1 MNLWNGFLRKEQ
13 AFIIQAW
20 RLALYLSRILRSTWL
35 TLVQATHRTVE
46 WPISFA
52 LDLASRITRILARPF
67 GNTSSSESQTTTSSR
82 RFQIRR
88 SSLLEQVDL
97 VYHAAK
103 FYCIVKNANVFEV
116 ILLSCDLRYVLQTED
131 ISWSDSGLVPDVNIH
146 TVNFFFVVVGICNCL
161 WFYLHLFTL
170 SAFSCLWKWKKI
182 PRKNCCHCEAEIMK
196 E

>member
-13 AFIIQAW
+13 AFIIEAW

-131 ISWSDSGLVPDVNIH
+131 ISWSDSGLVPHVNIH
-146 TVNFFFVVVGICNCL
+146 TVNFFFVVVVGICNCL

-170 SAFSCLWKWKKI
+170 SAFSCLWKWKKF
-182 PRKNCCHCEAEIMK
+182 RGRTVATVK
-196 E
+196 

>member
-1 MNLWNGFLRKEQ
+1 MTNF
-13 AFIIQAW
+13 FC
-20 RLALYLSRILRSTWL
+20 
-35 TLVQATHRTVE
+35 
-46 WPISFA
+46 

-88 SSLLEQVDL
+88 SSLLKQVDL

-131 ISWSDSGLVPDVNIH
+131 ISRSDSGLVPDVNIH
-146 TVNFFFVVVGICNCL
+146 TVNLFLLWEYVIVCGFTCIC
-161 WFYLHLFTL
+161 LHFPL
-170 SAFSCLWKWKKI
+170 SYLWKWKI
-182 PRKNCCHCEAEIMK
+182 PRKNCCHMWSRNNERVIYYK
-196 E
+196 IHLIFLFVYV

>member
-1 MNLWNGFLRKEQ
+1 MTNF
-13 AFIIQAW
+13 FC
-20 RLALYLSRILRSTWL
+20 
-35 TLVQATHRTVE
+35 
-46 WPISFA
+46 

-88 SSLLEQVDL
+88 SSLLKQVDL

-131 ISWSDSGLVPDVNIH
+131 ISRSDSGLVPDVNIH
-146 TVNFFFVVVGICNCL
+146 TVNLFFVVKICNCL

-170 SAFSCLWKWKKI
+170 FAFLSLEM
-182 PRKNCCHCEAEIMK
+182 KNSEEELLPYVK
-196 E
+196 QK